1 MSLESRY
8 NNLSD
13 EAKEKARACRTPE
26 EILAL
31 AHNEGYE
38 LTEEELEG
46 VAGGS
51 SWLEKCGCD
60 GRGFCSTNTR
70 PCDS

>member
-26 EILAL
+26 EILVL
-31 AHNEGYE
+31 AKEEGFE
-38 LTEEELEG
+38 LSDEELEG
-46 VAGGS
+46 IAGGS
-51 SWLEKCGCD
+51 SWLEKCACD

>member
-31 AHNEGYE
+31 AKEEGFE
-38 LTEEELEG
+38 LSDEELEG
-46 VAGGS
+46 IAGGS
-51 SWLEKCGCD
+51 SWLDQCGCD
-60 GRGFCSTNTR
+60 GRGFCLKNTR
-70 PCDS
+70 PVDS

>member
-13 EAKEKARACRTPE
+13 EVKEKARACRTPE
-26 EILAL
+26 EIVAL
-31 AHNEGYE
+31 ARKEGFE
-38 LTEEELEG
+38 LTDEELEG
-46 VAGGS
+46 IAGGS
-51 SWLEKCGCD
+51 NWLEQCGCD

-70 PCDS
+70 PSDS

>member
-13 EAKEKARACRTPE
+13 EVKEKARACRTPE

-31 AHNEGYE
+31 AQDEGFE
-38 LTEEELEG
+38 LSDEELEG
-46 VAGGS
+46 IAGGS
-51 SWLEKCGCD
+51 SWLDQCGCH

-70 PCDS
+70 PVDS